1 MAVLTANEQ
10 KFETLIDGI
19 VNQQYGICDHFISAD
34 LAAAL
39 RQQLLLKFASNKFT
53 QASIG
58 KGPQQKQHLEIRSD
72 SILWI
77 ENVSK
82 DPLERKYLDF
92 VGEFMQY
99 MNRTCFTA
107 LNDFEL
113 HYACYQEGS
122 FYRKHVDSFVND
134 KSRQYSLIVYLNPDW
149 TEADGGQLKLY
160 IEDETVEI
168 LPESGRAVCFP
179 SHLIPHEVAN
189 SHKRRLSLTGWLKK

>member
-19 VNQQYGICDHFISAD
+19 VNQGYGLCDHFISTAFAEE
-34 LAAAL
+34 LS
-39 RQQLLLKFASNKFT
+39 QQLLSKFEADKFSKASV
-53 QASIG
+53 G
-58 KGPQQKQHLEIRSD
+58 KGAAQRQHLEIRSD

-77 ENVSK
+77 ENDSR
-82 DPLERKYLDF
+82 DSLERKYLDF

-107 LNDFEL
+107 LKDFEL
-113 HYACYQEGS
+113 HYACYPQGS

-134 KSRQYSLIVYLNPDW
+134 KSRQYSLIVYLNSDW
-149 TEADGGQLKLY
+149 TDADGGQLRLY
-160 IEDETVEI
+160 LEDETVDI
-168 LPESGRAVCFP
+168 LPISGRAVCFP

-189 SHKRRLSLTGWLKK
+189 ANKNRLSLTGWLKK

>member
-1 MAVLTANEQ
+1 MAVLTGNEQ

-19 VNQQYGICDHFISAD
+19 VNQQYGICDHFISVEQ
-34 LAAAL
+34 AAEL
-39 RQQLLLKFASNKFT
+39 RLQLLHNFTADKFA
-53 QASIG
+53 QASVG

-77 ENVSK
+77 ENDSRN
-82 DPLERKYLDF
+82 PLERIYLDF

-113 HYACYQEGS
+113 HYACYPAGS

-149 TEADGGQLKLY
+149 AEADGGQLKLY
-160 IEDETVEI
+160 IEDKTVEI

-189 SHKRRLSLTGWLKK
+189 SNKQRLSLTGWLKK